1 MLRTLQRIIANF
13 KNDDIYNFFHI
24 LEYFFIKSQFYFTF
38 SKKFY
43 LAFLMR

>member
-24 LEYFFIKSQFYFTF
+24 LEYFFIKSQFISLFQKNF
-38 SKKFY
+38 ILRF
-43 LAFLMR
+43 